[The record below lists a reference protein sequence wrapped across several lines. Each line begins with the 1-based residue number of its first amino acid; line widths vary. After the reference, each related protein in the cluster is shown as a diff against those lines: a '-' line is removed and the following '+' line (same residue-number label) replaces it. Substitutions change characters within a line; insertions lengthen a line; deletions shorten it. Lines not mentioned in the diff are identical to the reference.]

1 MHPVIY
7 ESINSEIVK
16 DAIKKIKGA
25 VVPSGMDAAGWRRI
39 PISGNFGRPSK
50 IDRWIGK
57 KTMSRNKCKLSSQ
70 VLDL

>member
-50 IDRWIGK
+50 IDR
-57 KTMSRNKCKLSSQ
+57 
-70 VLDL
+70 